1 MPSQD
6 ILTLTWSK
14 IVWTGPSH
22 FRPDQKQVWKRKS
35 FGPAQNFLDLPK
47 IVLNLQK
54 DGAYIFNFWKIK
66 SFKKRHNLEKES
78 FFISKVIPEEP
89 LEDVKLQPPQKK
101 IKFEEKLEKTI
112 KSLHWNNDGEAI
124 KIREFMDKILF
135 KSESDLSDRLPT
147 NIDKKNRSFVIL
159 RSDDPLNPSPCAVS
173 DDSGKL

>member
-1 MPSQD
+1 M
-6 ILTLTWSK
+6 
-14 IVWTGPSH
+14 
-22 FRPDQKQVWKRKS
+22 
-35 FGPAQNFLDLPK
+35 
-47 IVLNLQK
+47 
-54 DGAYIFNFWKIK
+54 
-66 SFKKRHNLEKES
+66 
-78 FFISKVIPEEP
+78 IPEEP
-89 LEDVKLQPPQKK
+89 LEDVNFQPPQKK
-101 IKFEEKLEKTI
+101 IKIEEKVEKNI

>member
-1 MPSQD
+1 MVHTTPEYLNGGVFWAWKLTNKGIMVAIIQAKFICD
-6 ILTLTWSK
+6 ILARLHWPNYLGHIWVEHYQFEVFCT
-14 IVWTGPSH
+14 
-22 FRPDQKQVWKRKS
+22 
-35 FGPAQNFLDLPK
+35 FL
-47 IVLNLQK
+47 
-54 DGAYIFNFWKIK
+54 
-66 SFKKRHNLEKES
+66 
-78 FFISKVIPEEP
+78 FFSKVIPEEP

-101 IKFEEKLEKTI
+101 IKIEEKVEKNI